1 MWLVDDDS
9 NNNDDDILA
18 SRGYRPP
25 HTRPR
30 LFLPYYEECK
40 VKIIIATIA
49 ITVTIVIIAIIVVIV
64 TIIIIIIIKIIN
76 FHQTLLSERSGG
88 VTGDTSSFNFHR
100 MSEIPDTLYMVSII
114 TIIFFIFNIII
125 IIIKFN
131 AYILQCWTV
140 LDHR

>member
-1 MWLVDDDS
+1 MWMVDDDG

-64 TIIIIIIIKIIN
+64 TIIIIIIIITIIH

-114 TIIFFIFNIII
+114 AIIFVIFNLIII
-125 IIIKFN
+125 ISSS
-131 AYILQCWTV
+131 
-140 LDHR
+140 